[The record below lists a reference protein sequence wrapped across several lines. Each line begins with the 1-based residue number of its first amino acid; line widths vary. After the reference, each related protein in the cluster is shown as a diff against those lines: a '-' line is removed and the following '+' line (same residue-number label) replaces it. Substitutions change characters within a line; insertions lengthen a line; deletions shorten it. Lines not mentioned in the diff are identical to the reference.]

1 MVGQEASASPS
12 ALRTSYMKTEI
23 NTSTVPQALDAIAD
37 LVLAYRPKP
46 KSNPAK
52 KRKRR
57 VAKIARERE
66 G

>member
-1 MVGQEASASPS
+1 
-12 ALRTSYMKTEI
+12 MKTEI
-23 NTSTVPQALDAIAD
+23 NTSTAPQALDAIAD

-57 VAKIARERE
+57 TAKIVRERD

>member
-1 MVGQEASASPS
+1 MSDNSERRSGRSPIR
-12 ALRTSYMKTEI
+12 LKTEI
-23 NTSTVPQALDAIAD
+23 NTSTAPQALDAIAD

-57 VAKIARERE
+57 SAKIARERE